1 MLVIFLGATAGFAFT
16 GDYKTYAPFF
26 SISLVLLLAIKGN
39 KQSAGSFLGGISYP
53 LYLNHWIGVF
63 FFNLVLEPFGLRE
76 SGIRNVLAAVMNY
89 GIAAFLYW
97 FIERKVLAMRGKLYS
112 AGKGVVFTCLAY
124 LSIVTGFTFGLILH
138 PSITTGIVWLVFF
151 ATASIIITVVLKTY
165 SRNR

>member
-1 MLVIFLGATAGFAFT
+1 MGATAGFAFT
-16 GDYKTYAPFF
+16 GDYKIYAPFF

-76 SGIRNVLAAVMNY
+76 SGIRNILAAVMNY

-97 FIERKVLAMRGKLYS
+97 FIERKVLAMREKLYS
-112 AGKGVVFTCLAY
+112 ARKGVVFTCLAY
-124 LSIVTGFTFGLILH
+124 LSIVTGFTFGLILQ
-138 PSITTGIVWLVFF
+138 PSITTGIVWLAFF
-151 ATASIIITVVLKTY
+151 ATASIIITVVLKNY
-165 SRNR
+165 SRNG